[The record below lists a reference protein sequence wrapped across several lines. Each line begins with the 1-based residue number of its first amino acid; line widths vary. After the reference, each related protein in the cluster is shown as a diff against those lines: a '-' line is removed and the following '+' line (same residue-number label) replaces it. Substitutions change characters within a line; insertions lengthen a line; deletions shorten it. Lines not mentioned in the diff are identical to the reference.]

1 MLPWRPRCRSPP
13 AALQVRWRRD
23 GCSRARRRCE
33 QRRGLAAAALR
44 RKCRWLSPSLSAE
57 QQRRR
62 QRVAERWP
70 LALALG
76 FGLRQAAVVAERWPL
91 ALPLGLVLR
100 QAQLVV
106 AERLPIPLPLGLV
119 LRQAE
124 LVVAERWPIPLPL
137 GLVLR
142 QAELVVE
149 QLVLGF
155 GRRVALR
162 QLALWVGVLVQVALL
177 MMVQEFSAP
186 SRRQRWRL
194 AVP

>member
-124 LVVAERWPIPLPL
+124 LVV
-137 GLVLR
+137 
-142 QAELVVE
+142 E